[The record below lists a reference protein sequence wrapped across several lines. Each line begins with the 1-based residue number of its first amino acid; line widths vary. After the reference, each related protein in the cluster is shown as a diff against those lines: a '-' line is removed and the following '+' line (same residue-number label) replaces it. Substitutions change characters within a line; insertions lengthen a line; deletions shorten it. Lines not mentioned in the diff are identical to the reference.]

1 VFVANNV
8 EKWLKVYKMNRGAD
22 GRDLLVV
29 VLGVCRLF
37 QVV

>member
-8 EKWLKVYKMNRGAD
+8 DKELKVYKIKRGAD

-29 VLGVCRLF
+29 ILGVCRLF